1 MGKGI
6 GDDENEKLIWGSG
19 SMKRDTQMVLER
31 ERERGGEN
39 LFVCVSGCGKVECDG
54 DRFLCVDTVCEEAFF
69 WGLLHTPC
77 EQMDHPSETEH
88 CRRQKDH
95 PKLIII
101 WILTTSNQMVLF
113 LNFSDLFLWN

>member
-1 MGKGI
+1 MRVVRRRRETTAAEAAMGKGI

-54 DRFLCVDTVCEEAFF
+54 DRFL
-69 WGLLHTPC
+69 
-77 EQMDHPSETEH
+77 
-88 CRRQKDH
+88 R
-95 PKLIII
+95 
-101 WILTTSNQMVLF
+101 
-113 LNFSDLFLWN
+113 